1 MANTYKKVTEFPE
14 ITSDQVVDQDIF
26 NLVAVFEV
34 DPLLRNKKFTFSGL
48 KAYLNNYYTIG
59 TTASAVTVAGLPG
72 APSDGQIARVTDA
85 STPVAGTVVSGGGSD
100 PCLVWYNGS
109 DWKVFAT

>member
-1 MANTYKKVTEFPE
+1 MANRKVTQFPE
-14 ITSDQVVDQDIF
+14 IDGGQIVDQDIL

-34 DPLLRNKKFTFSGL
+34 DPLLRNKKLTFSGL

-59 TTASAVTVAGLPG
+59 ATATAVTVAGLPG

-85 STPVAGTVVSGGGSD
+85 SSPAAGAVVSGGGASQA
-100 PCLVWYNGS
+100 LVWYNGS
-109 DWKVFAT
+109 AWKVFAT